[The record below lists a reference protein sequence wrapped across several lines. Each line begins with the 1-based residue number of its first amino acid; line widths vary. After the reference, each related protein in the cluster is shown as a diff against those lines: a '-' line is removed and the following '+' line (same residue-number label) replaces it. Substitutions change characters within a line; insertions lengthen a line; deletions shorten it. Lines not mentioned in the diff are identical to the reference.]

1 MGTSTSPGGPRGPFP
16 LLPPWA
22 QGGGGEGPGP
32 APDGDGPAPE
42 PAPDPAA
49 ETAANGNGTPQ
60 PPPGMSPA
68 VPLPMPAMGNLGR
81 AKNAMSR
88 AASGGGGAGRIRRA
102 AQRYVSGRGGSRAA
116 ARSAQSG
123 RQATQRLGGF
133 LSAVAAGGLRA
144 AVEGFRLDV
153 VLGQPIEEVFA
164 AIANAIAPAG
174 ATLEEAA
181 ARRAVDDA
189 LCLLYERVGL
199 QDGDFARL
207 DKVDANTVREV
218 LQASVAGYI
227 YNRWLQEVGDRIER
241 RSVSAD
247 AAVNLERQVRQFVT
261 ETVRIDFAEI
271 DVLRYN
277 WADPQGRELVE
288 RIYRDAYSLLEE

>member
-22 QGGGGEGPGP
+22 QGGGDGFPGL
-32 APDGDGPAPE
+32 DGDGPAPDPTTN
-42 PAPDPAA
+42 PAPD
-49 ETAANGNGTPQ
+49 TVGNGNGTPE
-60 PPPGMSPA
+60 PTPGMPPA

-88 AASGGGGAGRIRRA
+88 AASGGGGGGRIQRA
-102 AQRYVSGRGGSRAA
+102 ARRYVSGRGGSRAA
-116 ARSAQSG
+116 AWSAQSG

-133 LSAVAAGGLRA
+133 LAAVSAGGFRA
-144 AVEGFRLDV
+144 AAEGFRLDI
-153 VLGQPIEEVFA
+153 VLGQPVDAVFA

-199 QDGDFARL
+199 QDGDFAKL
-207 DKVDANTVREV
+207 DAVDVDTVREV

-247 AAVNLERQVRQFVT
+247 AAVDLERQVRQFVT
-261 ETVRIDFAEI
+261 ETVRIDFEGI
-271 DVLRYN
+271 DVLRFN
-277 WADPQGRELVE
+277 WADRQGREFVE